1 MNVNCEV
8 HHHHPTFIWDDIW
21 NEIDAATSSFDSCRS
36 GSDAPTRSLLIRNFW
51 VVVPNIEPWLDI
63 ERSLRKFWLSV
74 AASRFWL
81 LSVLEEKKLNP
92 LEEKSVWH
100 PIKAAKFAS
109 LCSTRKKAIQ
119 GQNMMRIEEGV
130 RMLLSLEQ
138 RLRDSTDKPCVL
150 YAKPLFEFLRQKY
163 FKTR

>member
-74 AASRFWL
+74 AAIL
-81 LSVLEEKKLNP
+81 Q
-92 LEEKSVWH
+92 
-100 PIKAAKFAS
+100 IAAAFS
-109 LCSTRKKAIQ
+109 STE
-119 GQNMMRIEEGV
+119 EEGLLEIESTWKV
-130 RMLLSLEQ
+130 RVTPNHSSKVCLSLQHYVECYSRPKYDEDSRGSCTYVYYSVYREKVG
-138 RLRDSTDKPCVL
+138 RLARQT
-150 YAKPLFEFLRQKY
+150 LR
-163 FKTR
+163 